1 MIDSYLIDFDND
13 NKSNNISKID
23 NKNDLTNEL
32 LISDDDEKPIKL
44 KTIKLKEKDNLYS
57 NVKFKKPSSIL
68 TSILDLQKDKEL
80 QKKLDKMRKKFK
92 LDKFLQKEKDNGINV
107 DDLGRRNS
115 FLDFLKYTQ
124 KKTNLNDY
132 LIEEKEKEKR
142 KHEKEVFDLI
152 NKNKN
157 EEKKE
162 DLNLTVE
169 EENKKSKNEASN
181 LEEMIENKYQNNIS
195 FLSRDSNL
203 SMDKDISLDDIKFL
217 PNEIKE
223 MKIFVSTATTKET
236 IKKNLETNKIT
247 SLMRSSV
254 FDRNAVNT
262 NINLTSNEQT
272 NNYKN
277 VNQSLNDNL
286 FVDLREPR
294 RRKNIDLDVSHV
306 REERD
311 YDKILEHKDEDI
323 EIFNK
328 KDNEENHNNFTNEEI
343 IFWLE
348 FW

>member
-1 MIDSYLIDFDND
+1 MKKKQSAEALSRIQKNKLTNPSNINNTSQKSGNDIINKSNISQELSCIGDLSLSNHEHAEYLKKKSINLNVIDSYLIDFDND
-13 NKSNNISKID
+13 KEKESNNISKLD

-80 QKKLDKMRKKFK
+80 QNKLDKMRKKFK

-142 KHEKEVFDLI
+142 QHEKEVFDLI

-169 EENKKSKNEASN
+169 EENKKSKNESSN
-181 LEEMIENKYQNNIS
+181 LEEM
-195 FLSRDSNL
+195 
-203 SMDKDISLDDIKFL
+203 
-217 PNEIKE
+217 
-223 MKIFVSTATTKET
+223 MKIN
-236 IKKNLETNKIT
+236 IK
-247 SLMRSSV
+247 
-254 FDRNAVNT
+254 
-262 NINLTSNEQT
+262 
-272 NNYKN
+272 
-277 VNQSLNDNL
+277 
-286 FVDLREPR
+286 
-294 RRKNIDLDVSHV
+294 
-306 REERD
+306 
-311 YDKILEHKDEDI
+311 
-323 EIFNK
+323 
-328 KDNEENHNNFTNEEI
+328 I
-343 IFWLE
+343 I
-348 FW
+348 

>member
-1 MIDSYLIDFDND
+1 M
-13 NKSNNISKID
+13 
-23 NKNDLTNEL
+23 
-32 LISDDDEKPIKL
+32 
-44 KTIKLKEKDNLYS
+44 
-57 NVKFKKPSSIL
+57 
-68 TSILDLQKDKEL
+68 
-80 QKKLDKMRKKFK
+80 
-92 LDKFLQKEKDNGINV
+92 
-107 DDLGRRNS
+107 
-115 FLDFLKYTQ
+115 KYTE

-162 DLNLTVE
+162 DNKSHLNLIVE
-169 EENKKSKNEASN
+169 EENKKAKNEASN
-181 LEEMIENKYQNNIS
+181 LEEMIENKYQNSIS

-203 SMDKDISLDDIKFL
+203 SMDKDISLDDINFL

-286 FVDLREPR
+286 YVDFREP
-294 RRKNIDLDVSHV
+294 
-306 REERD
+306 EEE
-311 YDKILEHKDEDI
+311 KILI
-323 EIFNK
+323 
-328 KDNEENHNNFTNEEI
+328 
-343 IFWLE
+343 
-348 FW
+348 